1 MATVRPPPVCGPLE
15 RPSKTST
22 SFPTLSIP
30 PPSPP
35 NYRVVLPN
43 CKRVVRDRRCSESVG
58 IISGPWVFF
67 LPEVTQRDRGRNWS
81 LATIKPTKT
90 VFGFIRGLAFGERHM
105 RMKGRK
111 WTEGDFPT
119 QKKKEKESVETL
131 ESFVPTVGKDT
142 DSRSFQTK
150 SIWNSVGWR
159 LSEAF
164 HINLRAEYEVLA
176 PQAHAHLAEWLMQP
190 WSGGYCELTWPA
202 GRCRWVGSGG
212 GGSCERWRDDEDGD
226 D

>member
-119 QKKKEKESVETL
+119 QKKRKKKASRRWNPLCQLSVKIL
-131 ESFVPTVGKDT
+131 IRDHS
-142 DSRSFQTK
+142 
-150 SIWNSVGWR
+150 R
-159 LSEAF
+159 LS
-164 HINLRAEYEVLA
+164 RYETR
-176 PQAHAHLAEWLMQP
+176 
-190 WSGGYCELTWPA
+190 S
-202 GRCRWVGSGG
+202 
-212 GGSCERWRDDEDGD
+212 DEDSQRPST
-226 D
+226 